1 MNHEDT
7 KTRSRDLSEPI
18 RSEVEAVATQVVDA
32 AFAVHSELGPGLL
45 ESIYERC
52 LVRELQVRGVDAQC
66 QLAVPIRYRGLW
78 IDPGLRLDIL
88 AGGCVVVEVK
98 TVDVVLPV
106 HIAQILTYLKLTGH
120 RLGMLINFNV
130 PIIKQGIRRVAL

>member
-7 KTRSRDLSEPI
+7 KTRSRDFSEPI

-66 QLAVPIRYRGLW
+66 PFGTE
-78 IDPGLRLDIL
+78 DFGS
-88 AGGCVVVEVK
+88 
-98 TVDVVLPV
+98 T
-106 HIAQILTYLKLTGH
+106 
-120 RLGMLINFNV
+120 
-130 PIIKQGIRRVAL
+130 QG